1 MEFQLQLVLAMA
13 RVVRTVL
20 NEAMVKECNGCM
32 VNHAS
37 QIHHECLML
46 SGEDRIR
53 FCLDRAILLV
63 DWEKVK
69 EGFWNQITL
78 DVMEWP
84 SCFWDDEWIQ
94 NLWNDEDWREQLV
107 SALVA
112 QESEAWASW
121 RQSDVGCSHE
131 SSLTYI
137 AAQNVRHTSVAI

>member
-37 QIHHECLML
+37 QIHHECIML

-69 EGFWNQITL
+69 EGFWSQITL

-84 SCFWDDEWIQ
+84 SHFWDDEWFQ
-94 NLWNDEDWREQLV
+94 NLWNDEDWWEQLV

-112 QESEAWASW
+112 QESEA
-121 RQSDVGCSHE
+121 
-131 SSLTYI
+131 
-137 AAQNVRHTSVAI
+137 